1 MQRVKREHLKF
12 YLRKKLFILHYL
24 FAKEGTITNTMYPVN
39 ATIRKRVGNACM
51 DEHTAR
57 IRFDPYATG
66 CVLID

>member
-1 MQRVKREHLKF
+1 MSKF
-12 YLRKKLFILHYL
+12 YLKKILFIYE
-24 FAKEGTITNTMYPVN
+24 KQGTIMNTMYPVDT
-39 ATIRKRVGNACM
+39 AIRKRVGNACM